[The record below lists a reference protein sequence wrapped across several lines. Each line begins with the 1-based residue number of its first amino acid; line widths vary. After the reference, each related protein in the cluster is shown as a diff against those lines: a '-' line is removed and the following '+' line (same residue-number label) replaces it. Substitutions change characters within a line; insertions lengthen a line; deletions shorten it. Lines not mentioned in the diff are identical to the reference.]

1 MNILWHDVRFAVRM
15 LLKSWGVTVV
25 ILVVLGL
32 GIGVN
37 TAIFSVVNA
46 ALLRPLPYDDP
57 EGLVWLSED
66 SPQVPQMSISYPNF
80 QDWREQ
86 NTVFSGIAA
95 TQFRSLNLTGADD
108 PERLSGRAVSANFF
122 DLLGVKPAFG
132 RSFTADEDRPGASRV
147 CVLSN
152 GLWQRH
158 FGSEKGILGKQLT
171 LSGESYTVIGVLP
184 ESYRFG
190 TPTDVF
196 VPIGL
201 RADEMKERGNH
212 PGIYAIARLKPG
224 VTVEG
229 ARNEIVRIAENIATQ
244 YAMPGNSAKLTP
256 LHDFLVSDVRTS
268 LLVLLVAVGF
278 VLAIACANVANIL
291 LARAASRRKEVAIRT
306 ALGAGRW
313 RIIRQLLTE
322 SVLLSLVGGTAGLLL
337 AVWGIDVLRAAS
349 ADILPTTAVV
359 NLDSKVL
366 LFTLFV
372 SLFTGIIFGLAPALG
387 ASKPDMNET
396 LKEGGRGATSG
407 RRRGMVRNL
416 LVVSEVALSLV
427 LLVGAGLLI
436 KSFLNIL
443 NTDPG
448 FDARNLLTMQLSLKV
463 EKGEGRKV
471 LNFFVE
477 AHDRI
482 AALPGV
488 EAATYS
494 NGLPLTGA
502 TDTAFAIEGRPKPEP
517 GQGPQTMLYVTSPT
531 YLKAMGIR
539 LIKGRF
545 FTAQDTQTSPRVAV
559 IDEAFAR
566 QHFPDQEPVGQ
577 RLAGNEDNPS
587 AEIIGVVAHVKHFG
601 IDSEERIQS
610 QLYLP
615 FNQAP
620 DEILP
625 MLAPRMNLVLRT
637 SADPLALAAAVRRE
651 VQALDPNQPLYN
663 ITTMEETLDRSLAT
677 QRLSTMLLMMFA
689 GVALVLA
696 AVGLYGVM
704 SYVVTQR
711 RHEIGI
717 RMALGAQRAD
727 VLRLI
732 LRQGMWLTA
741 CGVVLG
747 LTASFAL
754 SRLMASLLFGVS
766 PTDPVTFVLVALAL
780 AVVTLV
786 ACLVPARRALKVD
799 PMIALRYE

>member
-1 MNILWHDVRFAVRM
+1 MNALWQDVRFAMRM
-15 LLKSWGVTVV
+15 LLKNWGMTAV
-25 ILVVLGL
+25 IIVVLGL

-57 EGLVWLSED
+57 ERLVWLSED

-95 TQFRSLNLTGADD
+95 TQFRSLNLTGANE

-122 DLLGVKPAFG
+122 DLLGVKPALG
-132 RSFTADEDRPGASRV
+132 RGFITDEDRPGANRV
-147 CVLSN
+147 CIISS
-152 GLWQRH
+152 GLWQSR
-158 FGSEKGILGKQLT
+158 FGSEKGIVGKQLT

-184 ESYRFG
+184 EDYRFG
-190 TPTDVF
+190 MLTDVF

-201 RADEMKERGNH
+201 RADEMKERGSH
-212 PGIYAIARLKPG
+212 PGIYAVARLKPG
-224 VTVEG
+224 VTVEA
-229 ARNEIVRIAENIATQ
+229 ARAEILRIAERIAAQ
-244 YAMPGNSAKLTP
+244 YGTPGHSAVLTP
-256 LHDFLVSDVRTS
+256 LHEYLVSDVRTS

-278 VLAIACANVANIL
+278 VLAIACANVANLL

-322 SVLLSLVGGTAGLLL
+322 SVMLSLIGGTVGLLL

-349 ADILPTTAVV
+349 ADILPATAVV

-366 LFTLFV
+366 MFTLFISV
-372 SLFTGIIFGLAPALG
+372 FTGIIFGLAPALG
-387 ASKPDMNET
+387 ASKADMNET

-407 RRRGMVRNL
+407 RRSGMVRSL

-427 LLVGAGLLI
+427 LLIGAGLLI

-448 FDARNLLTMQLSLKV
+448 FDAQNLLTMQLSLKV
-463 EKGEGRKV
+463 DKNEGRKV
-471 LNFFVE
+471 LNFFTE
-477 AHDRI
+477 AQERI

-488 EAATYS
+488 EAVAYS

-539 LIKGRF
+539 LISGRF

-577 RLAGNEDNPS
+577 RLAGNENNPS
-587 AEIIGVVAHVKHFG
+587 AEIVGVVAHVKHFG
-601 IDSEERIQS
+601 IDSEERIKS

-620 DEILP
+620 DEVLP
-625 MLAPRMNLVLRT
+625 MLGPRMNLVLRT
-637 SADPLALAAAVRRE
+637 AADPLTLTAAVRRE
-651 VQALDPNQPLYN
+651 IQALDPNQPVYN
-663 ITTMEETLDRSLAT
+663 ITTMERILDRSLAT

-689 GVALVLA
+689 CVALVLA
-696 AVGLYGVM
+696 AVGIYGVM

-727 VLRLI
+727 VLRLV
-732 LRQGMWLTA
+732 LRQGMWLMV

-747 LTASFAL
+747 LTAAFAL

-766 PTDPVTFVLVALAL
+766 PTDPLTFVFVSVALAI
-780 AVVTLV
+780 VTLV

>member
-1 MNILWHDVRFAVRM
+1 MNTLWQDIRFAARM
-15 LLKSWGVTVV
+15 LLKNWSVTA
-25 ILVVLGL
+25 IIIVVLGL

-46 ALLRPLPYDDP
+46 ALLRPLPFDDP
-57 EGLVWLSED
+57 EKLVWLSED
-66 SPQVPQMSISYPNF
+66 SPQVPQLSISYPNF
-80 QDWREQ
+80 LDWREQ

-122 DLLGVKPAFG
+122 DLLGVKPALG
-132 RSFTADEDRPGASRV
+132 RSFITDEDRPGANRV
-147 CVLSN
+147 CIINN
-152 GLWQRH
+152 GLWQRR
-158 FGSEKGILGKQLT
+158 FGSEKGIVGKQLS
-171 LSGESYTVIGVLP
+171 LSGENYTVIGVLP

-201 RADEMKERGNH
+201 RADEMKERQSH

-224 VTVEG
+224 VTIEA
-229 ARNEIVRIAENIATQ
+229 ARAEIVRLAERIAVQ
-244 YAMPGNSAKLTP
+244 YGMPSSSAALTP
-256 LHDFLVSDVRTS
+256 LHEYLVSDVRSS

-278 VLAIACANVANIL
+278 VLAIACANVANLL

-322 SVLLSLVGGTAGLLL
+322 SVLLSLVGGTVGLLL

-349 ADILPTTAVV
+349 ADILPTTALV

-366 LFTLFV
+366 LFTLFI
-372 SLFTGIIFGLAPALG
+372 SIFTGIIFGLAPALG
-387 ASKPDMNET
+387 ASKADMNET
-396 LKEGGRGATSG
+396 LKEGGRGATIG
-407 RRRGMVRNL
+407 RRGGVLRSL

-448 FDARNLLTMQLSLKV
+448 FNSQNLLTMQLSLKV
-463 EKGEGRKV
+463 EQGEGRKV
-471 LNFFVE
+471 LNFFTE

-488 EAATYS
+488 EAAAYS
-494 NGLPLTGA
+494 NGLPLGAASDTG
-502 TDTAFAIEGRPKPEP
+502 FFIEGRPKPDP
-517 GQGPQTMLYVTSPT
+517 SQGPQAMLYVTSPG
-531 YLKAMGIR
+531 YLKAMGLHLIR
-539 LIKGRF
+539 GRF
-545 FTAQDTQTSPRVAV
+545 FTAQDTQSSPRVAV

-566 QHFPDQEPVGQ
+566 QHFPDQDPVGQ
-577 RLAGNEDNPS
+577 RLSGNEDNPTT
-587 AEIIGVVAHVKHFG
+587 EIVGVVAHVKHFG
-601 IDSEERIQS
+601 LDAEESIKP

-620 DEILP
+620 DELLP
-625 MLAPRMNLVLRT
+625 RLGTRMNLLLRT
-637 SADPLALAAAVRRE
+637 SNDPLALTAAVRRE

-663 ITTMEETLDRSLAT
+663 VTTMEQTLDQSLAT

-689 GVALVLA
+689 CVALVLA
-696 AVGLYGVM
+696 AFGIYGVM

-741 CGVVLG
+741 YGVVLG
-747 LTASFAL
+747 LAAAFGL
-754 SRLMASLLFGVS
+754 SRLMSSLLFGVS
-766 PTDPVTFVLVALAL
+766 PTDPLTFVLVALAL
-780 AVVTLV
+780 GTVTLV
-786 ACLVPARRALKVD
+786 ACLVPARRALKID
-799 PMIALRYE
+799 PMVALRYE